1 VKTRI
6 KLGAVIAVAGLLA
19 GLQGVVDWHYA
30 SAAPAAKPVMLGL
43 LALTVLT
50 LLVAGGFLTQKIW
63 APLQRLARSAREVAA
78 GNHRDRLPL
87 PAPGELNDIAGGF
100 NHLLTGLQTLAAARD
115 ELEKLEHSL
124 RERTVELERLLTTL
138 TAELGESERVHR
150 ALLAHLPGLAY
161 RRRPDSDWTLEFM
174 SAGGRELLGAEPGEF
189 TAGRLSFRDRIHPED
204 RERAGDDVPPA
215 SAEPAVRTL
224 EYRLQDTAGR
234 WHSVYEQRWAIRDG
248 QGRVIAW
255 EGHLTDRT
263 WQVEAERQRRRMED
277 QLRRAQKMEA
287 IGILA
292 GGVAHNFNNVLA
304 GILGSAELIKM
315 DLEPEHPAREFLDQI
330 FLSGRRAKEVVQQV
344 LTFSQ
349 WRENEHIVIQLQP
362 VVRECVKLLRA
373 TLPAMVDIT
382 CQIDPDCPPVLADP
396 AQIHQALMNL
406 SQHAWKALPEDAG
419 QLRVSLARAEPGALR
434 AAGSPGPGVRLAIG
448 EGGPEVDRTAP
459 ERVFEP
465 FASVPPDPADGGLS
479 LSVVHGIVKSH
490 QGVFTVKGEPGRG
503 LDFCIYL
510 PAEALETEAQAEA
523 PICLSQHHER
533 ILLVDDDEIAGRT
546 METLLNRYGYR
557 VRRFAHPEAALAE
570 FRAKPEG
577 CDLVVSDLAMPDMT
591 GMHLAGAL
599 RHLRPEIPILIITGM
614 IDPAILQ
621 QARDAGL
628 GAVLAKPASPAVLTQ
643 AIARL
648 LGGREEPAPAP
659 PGT

>member
-1 VKTRI
+1 MNTRI
-6 KLGAVIAVAGLLA
+6 KLWVVSAVAGLLA
-19 GLQGVVDWHYA
+19 VLQGVVDLQYA
-30 SAAPAAKPVMLGL
+30 SAAPASKPVMLGL
-43 LALTVLT
+43 MALTALA

-63 APLQRLARSAREVAA
+63 APIERLARSARAVAA

-115 ELEKLEHSL
+115 ELEILEHSL
-124 RERTVELERLLTTL
+124 RERTVELEQRLTTL
-138 TAELGESERVHR
+138 TAELRASERVHR

-161 RRRPDSDWTLEFM
+161 RRRPDPDWTLEFM
-174 SAGGRELLGAEPGEF
+174 SDGCRELLGADPGEF
-189 TAGRLSFRDRIHPED
+189 TSGRLSFRDRIHPED
-204 RERAGDDVPPA
+204 RERVADDVPVAPGGR
-215 SAEPAVRTL
+215 EVRTL
-224 EYRLQDTAGR
+224 EYRLQDLHGQ
-234 WHSVYEQRWAIRDG
+234 WHSVCEQRWAIRDV
-248 QGRVIAW
+248 QDRVIAW

-263 WQVEAERQRRRMED
+263 WQVAAERQRRLMED

-330 FLSGRRAKEVVQQV
+330 FLAGRRAREVVQQV

-373 TLPAMVDIT
+373 TLPAMVEIS
-382 CQIDPDCPPVLADP
+382 CQIDPECPPVLADP

-406 SQHAWKALPEDAG
+406 SQHAWKALPEGAG
-419 QLRVSLARAEPGALR
+419 QLRVRLDRGETGATR
-434 AAGSPGPGVRLAIG
+434 PSGPPGPGVRLSICDRG
-448 EGGPEVDRTAP
+448 REPDRTEP
-459 ERVFEP
+459 ERLFEP
-465 FASVPPDPADGGLS
+465 FASLPTDPADGGLS

-490 QGVFTVKGEPGRG
+490 QGLFTVQGEPGRG
-503 LDFCIYL
+503 MDYCIYL
-510 PAEALETEAQAEA
+510 PAQPLETEAPAEA
-523 PICLSQHHER
+523 PLCLSQNHER

-557 VRRFAHPEAALAE
+557 VRRFEHPATALEE
-570 FRAKPEG
+570 FRARPES
-577 CDLVVSDLAMPDMT
+577 CDLVISDLAMPDMT
-591 GMHLAGAL
+591 GLHLAGAL
-599 RHLRPEIPILIITGM
+599 RRLRPELPILIITGM

-621 QARDAGL
+621 PARDAGL
-628 GAVLAKPASPAVLTQ
+628 GTVLSKPVSPATLTQ

-648 LGGREEPAPAP
+648 LGAREETTVAP